1 MTSTP
6 RAEQFAAYLAELEA
20 YIAQNGH
27 LPAPD
32 KATPRTDKPRLQ
44 RMLASD
50 HTGADVK
57 VRISAVLAAP
67 SWQQRRKTGDTA
79 PAKIDRLGA
88 YLSGL
93 ESYVSVHG
101 HLPSTSRSAVPR
113 MKRARLHDH
122 LASPATDVGTRERIT
137 TLLDTSS
144 YRTGSA
150 RSAQVKDRQD
160 RQAIVDSQM
169 TALAEAA
176 RTLPGIT
183 TSQSDVLAW
192 ILHHR
197 RLPATGSSNTEERN
211 AATRIY
217 ASRRAALAGTA
228 RAHTA
233 AFALAIP
240 NLVTGDDRTRI
251 RELADAKE
259 AARQESLRAR
269 EATKTRLGPL
279 EDRWNKGFAELS
291 AWVEAHGEL
300 PRRRTSDPDE
310 YRVANWVNVQRVQFR
325 DNNLAADWVERLRTV
340 PGALNPKPK
349 MKGDLAFAR
358 SIADFHAA
366 HGRLPRADV
375 PAPEGTAGIHLL
387 KLWNKNRDGLLAPD
401 ARAVLAAVPGAFG
414 PRDVRRTPH
423 QRLAELEEFV
433 KTTGTFPVQGAAE
446 GLSNWAYRALRGQG
460 SRAADPAEARE
471 IRERVMA
478 LRASVPYTRMARANK
493 FPAYLAALEAYIRDH
508 GHLPS
513 ATVDADLR
521 MSRPRL
527 QNFLAS
533 PQTDEVTRARIRA
546 VLAAAPYRRAAA

>member
-6 RAEQFAAYLAELEA
+6 RAERFAAYLAELEA

-32 KATPRTDKPRLQ
+32 RATPRTDKPRLQ
-44 RMLASD
+44 RMLASAR
-50 HTGADVK
+50 TGADVK
-57 VRISAVLAAP
+57 LRIGAVLATP

-93 ESYVSVHG
+93 ETYVTMHG
-101 HLPSTSRSAVPR
+101 HLPSTGRSAVPR
-113 MKRARLHDH
+113 LKRAGLQRH
-122 LASPATDVGTRERIT
+122 LASPATDAATKERIT
-137 TLLDTSS
+137 GLLGKPPYKT
-144 YRTGSA
+144 
-150 RSAQVKDRQD
+150 RSPHAISVKTR
-160 RQAIVDSQM
+160 VDLVDNQM
-169 TALAEAA
+169 SALAEAA
-176 RTLPGIT
+176 VTLPGLST
-183 TSQSDVLAW
+183 RQADTLAW
-192 ILHHR
+192 ILQHR
-197 RLPATGSSNTEERN
+197 RLPTTGSSNNDERILGTRL
-211 AATRIY
+211 AASLR
-217 ASRRAALAGTA
+217 SALAGTA

-233 AFALAIP
+233 AFVLAVP
-240 NLVTGDDRTRI
+240 NLAAGADRTRI

-259 AARQESLRAR
+259 AVRQESLRAR

-300 PRRRTSDPDE
+300 PRRRTSNPDE

-325 DNNLAADWVERLRTV
+325 DNNLAAGWVERLRTV
-340 PGALNPKPK
+340 PGALDPKPR

-387 KLWNKNRDGLLAPD
+387 KLWNKNRDGLLGSEPLEI
-401 ARAVLAAVPGAFG
+401 LAAIPGALNRG
-414 PRDVRRTPH
+414 EGRKTPR
-423 QRLAELEEFV
+423 QRLAELEEYV
-433 KTTGTFPVQGAAE
+433 KTTGQFPVQGAQ

-460 SRAADPAEARE
+460 SRYNPAESRE
-471 IRERVMA
+471 IREQVMA
-478 LRASVPYTRMARANK
+478 LRASVPYTRMSRADK
-493 FPAYLAALEAYIRDH
+493 FPAYLEAPEGYIHEH
-508 GHLPS
+508 GHVPPT
-513 ATVDADLR
+513 TVDAELR
-521 MSRPRL
+521 MSRQRL
-527 QNFLAS
+527 LNFLEN
-533 PQTDEVTRARIRA
+533 PQTDELTRARIRA